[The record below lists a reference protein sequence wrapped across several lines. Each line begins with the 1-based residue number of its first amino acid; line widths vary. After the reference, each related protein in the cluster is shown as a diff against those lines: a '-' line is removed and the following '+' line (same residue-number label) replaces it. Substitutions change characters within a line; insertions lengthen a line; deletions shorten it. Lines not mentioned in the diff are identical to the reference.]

1 MTLFSCIIAGEIPC
15 YKIAEN
21 ETCFAF
27 LDINPLV
34 RGHVLVVPKK
44 EVNYI
49 FDNDDETLA
58 ALMQF
63 AKRVAKAQAA
73 AIECVRIGVTV
84 IGLEVPHTHL
94 HLIPINHVKDMNFAR
109 PKITLPAD
117 EMEATAASIRAH
129 FQ

>member
-1 MTLFSCIIAGEIPC
+1 MTLFSRIIAGEIPC

-63 AKRVAKAQAA
+63 AKRVAKAQDA

>member
-1 MTLFSCIIAGEIPC
+1 MSIFSRIIAGEIHC
-15 YKIAEN
+15 YKIAET
-21 ETCFAF
+21 EACFAL

-44 EVNYI
+44 EVDYI

-58 ALMQF
+58 DLMQF
-63 AKRVAKAQAA
+63 AKRVAKAQQA
-73 AIECVRIGVTV
+73 AIPCVRIGVTV

-109 PKITLPAD
+109 PKISLPAD
-117 EMEATAASIRAH
+117 EMESIAASIRACL
-129 FQ
+129 